1 VNTTLDRTTLGR
13 YDIVGEIGKGNMAT
27 VYLGHDVI
35 NHRDVALKVANPE
48 MLRDESTG
56 QTFRTLFLNEAKLAG
71 VLKHPNIVSV
81 YDAGFEDDICYI
93 AMEYINGSETLHGH
107 CDAST
112 LLPIEDVV
120 QIIFKSAKA
129 LDHAHRHG
137 IVHRDVKPAN
147 ILLTESGDVKLADFG
162 VAILTR
168 CDDTA
173 ATQLTGYVGSPLY
186 MAPEQITHPDV
197 TTQADLFSLG
207 TVMYEMLTGKHPFYA
222 DTVAAVTHRII
233 NEPHVPIARS
243 RADTPDILE
252 SIVQKLL
259 KKRPEDRYKTGLD
272 VASDLSSVFEHLTL
286 SEQDISD
293 REKFNLVRDL
303 KFFTNFS
310 EPEIWEVINASTW
323 AEFQP
328 GEAVISEGQLDNS
341 FYILV
346 SGDATVRKGD
356 VDVYTLTRGECFG
369 EIGFITREKRTAS
382 VVADSSVWVMRIR
395 PSLIENASAVC
406 QLRFHKEFLST
417 LASRLRM
424 TTEKII

>member
-1 VNTTLDRTTLGR
+1 MNTIPDRTTLGR
-13 YDIVGEIGKGNMAT
+13 YDIAGEIGKGNMAT

-48 MLRDESTG
+48 MLRDESSG
-56 QTFRTLFLNEAKLAG
+56 QTFRTMFLNEAKLAG

-81 YDAGFEDDICYI
+81 YDAGFEDDICYL

-137 IVHRDVKPAN
+137 IIHRDVKPAN
-147 ILLTESGDVKLADFG
+147 ILLTENGDVKLADFG
-162 VAILTR
+162 VAIFTR
-168 CDDTA
+168 CDDMA
-173 ATQLTGYVGSPLY
+173 ATQLTGYAGSPLY
-186 MAPEQITHPDV
+186 MAPEQITQPDV
-197 TTQADLFSLG
+197 TTQVDLFSLG
-207 TVMYEMLTGKHPFYA
+207 LVMYEMLTGKHPFYA
-222 DTVAAVTHRII
+222 NTIPAVAHRII
-233 NEPHVPIARS
+233 NEPHVPISQS
-243 RADTPDILE
+243 RAETPDILE
-252 SIVQKLL
+252 AIVRKLL
-259 KKRPEDRYKTGLD
+259 KKSPEDRYKTGLD
-272 VASDLSSVFEHLTL
+272 VAADLSSVFEHLSL

-303 KFFTNFS
+303 EFFTNFS

-328 GEAVISEGQLDNS
+328 GETMIYEGQLDNS

-346 SGDATVRKGD
+346 SGDATVRKGE
-356 VDVYTLTRGECFG
+356 VDVYSLTRGECFG
-369 EIGFITREKRTAS
+369 EIGFITREKRTAN
-382 VVADSSVWVMRIR
+382 VVANSSVWVMKIS
-395 PSLIENASAVC
+395 PPLIENASAVC

-417 LASRLRM
+417 LANRLRIM
-424 TTEKII
+424 TEKVI